1 MRRVQSAGGIAGR
14 IAMRRWRAS
23 IGLRL
28 AAGLLLLGTVALGGA
43 GVTFLAL
50 QQQAARQ
57 AETARLYEAQALIER
72 VRVGVYAVVMESR
85 GLYLAAS
92 RRQAENFAQGL
103 TRHLE
108 DMRTAWSELRP
119 RLPPGE
125 AATATRLE
133 SALGGFVELRSEL
146 ARIGVEEG
154 REAADR
160 LGNNDANRANRT
172 AFSNAL
178 DALSVSLDATVGRL
192 QAEAAAASRRMAL
205 MLVGFAALA
214 VAVVTAGMLWLTQR
228 AIARPLRALAG
239 ALREMAE
246 GRLDGAKLPPGGPDE
261 VGAIADAA
269 RIFLEKLKEN
279 VRLSAEAAAALQAR
293 ERRQAAMDHH
303 TQEFGASIAGV
314 MAALASNAEAT
325 RVAAEALAVGAVS
338 SRSGAVE
345 TSEGARENQ
354 RNLQAVAAAT
364 EQLTASVVEIGRQVG
379 HAAAAAQQAVDRAE
393 ATRGTVQGLADAA
406 VQVSEVVRLIADIAG
421 QTNLLALNATI
432 EAARAGEAGKGFAV
446 VAGEVKQLASQTATA
461 TERISQQVAAIQGAT
476 AEAVAVVAG
485 VGEAIARVD
494 AVASAIASAVEQQ
507 GQATR
512 EITTSVL
519 AVTRRT
525 EATAGAM
532 DALVGRA
539 EEGGTEAEHVRTSSV
554 EVSRVAEEVCSE
566 VEQFLQAMRVD
577 ESERRH
583 FERIPGQRLA
593 AELRIRAGATHAGVL
608 VDVARGGALLE
619 SSAALKPGTELEVC
633 FAGAAPIPARVA
645 RCLPGAVAVAF
656 RQDAAS
662 LQRIGAILDR
672 LGSPA
677 ARAAA

>member
-1 MRRVQSAGGIAGR
+1 
-14 IAMRRWRAS
+14 MRRWRAS

-28 AAGLLLLGTVALGGA
+28 AAGLILLGAVALGGA

-57 AETARLYEAQALIER
+57 LETARLHEAQALIER

-92 RRQAENFAQGL
+92 RRQAEGFARGL
-103 TRHLE
+103 TRHLD
-108 DMRTAWSELRP
+108 DMQKAWSELRP

-133 SALGGFVELRSEL
+133 GALRGFVELRSEL

-160 LGNNDANRANRT
+160 LGNNDANRSNRT

-178 DALSVSLDATVGRL
+178 DALSVSLDATVERL
-192 QAEAAAASRRMAL
+192 QAEAVAASRRLAL
-205 MLVGFAALA
+205 MLIGFAALA
-214 VAVVTAGMLWLTQR
+214 VSVVTGGMLWLTQR
-228 AIARPLRALAG
+228 DIARPLRSLAD

-246 GRLDGAKLPPGGPDE
+246 GRLEGAKLPPGGPGE
-261 VGAIADAA
+261 VGAIAGAA
-269 RIFLEKLKEN
+269 HVFLEKLKEN
-279 VRLSAEAAAALQAR
+279 GRLAAEAAAVRQAR

-303 TQEFGASIAGV
+303 TQEFGASISGV

-325 RVAAEALAVGAVS
+325 RVAADALASGAA
-338 SRSGAVE
+338 RTRAGAVE
-345 TSEGARENQ
+345 TTEGARESQ

-364 EQLTASVVEIGRQVG
+364 EQLTASVAEIGRQVS
-379 HAAAAAQQAVDRAE
+379 HAAAAAQQAVERAD

-406 VQVSEVVRLIADIAG
+406 GQVSEVVRLIADIAA

-446 VAGEVKQLASQTATA
+446 VAGEVKQLATQTATA

-476 AEAVAVVAG
+476 AEAVTVVAG

-494 AVASAIASAVEQQ
+494 AVASAIAGAVEQQ
-507 GQATR
+507 GAATR
-512 EITTSVL
+512 EIAASVL
-519 AVTRRT
+519 AVTSRT
-525 EATAGAM
+525 EAATGAM
-532 DALVGRA
+532 DSLVGSA
-539 EEGGTEAEHVRTSSV
+539 EQGGAEAERVRTSSV
-554 EVSRVAEEVCSE
+554 EVSRVAEEVRSE

-583 FERIPGQRLA
+583 FERIPGQRLP
-593 AELRIRAGATHAGVL
+593 AELRVRGGAPSAGVL
-608 VDVARGGALLE
+608 LDIARGGALFE
-619 SSAALKPGTELEVC
+619 SDTALKPGTELEVG
-633 FAGAAPIPARVA
+633 FAGVAPIPARVA
-645 RCLPGAVAVAF
+645 RCGSGQVAVAF

-662 LQRIGAILDR
+662 LQRIGAMLAR
-672 LGSPA
+672 LAPA
-677 ARAAA
+677 AREVA